1 MRKLFVLLLITV
13 AGVDGPRAP
22 GLEPRTHRPETRALS
37 EARGPRPEAWVEKT
51 LKAMT
56 LDEKVGQLLIPTVT
70 GGFRNTESD
79 DFQKLRHD
87 VIDLHVG
94 GYHTFGGDAAG
105 VASLLNDLQ
114 RMAKIPLLTTADME
128 GGAGYIIVGAT
139 RFPLAMAIGATGNE
153 TFAYEAGKATAEE
166 GRMLG
171 VNVDFYPVVD
181 VQNNPGNPIINIR
194 SFGEDPARVSAFAV
208 AYLKGV
214 QDGGM
219 LATAK
224 HFPGHGDVATDSHL
238 EMPVLNVDRARLDSV
253 ELPPFRA
260 AIDAGVG
267 AVMSAHINIPSI
279 EPEKGLPSSLSRN
292 VLTGIL
298 RDELKFGGLIFTDAM
313 TMRGITNNYK
323 DDDAS
328 VRAVLAGA
336 DIILHPPNPEVS
348 FNAIKAAVQ
357 SGKIPMSR
365 IDESVRRI
373 LQTKARLGLD
383 KYKSTNVNR
392 IGSVVGSKVHRDL
405 SQQIS
410 DAAVTLVRDDRN
422 VLPLAP
428 SADKRVLHIN
438 LLDNRTGWREGAVG
452 KVTAAEIQK
461 RFPKAITFQFDD
473 GTTRNEFDMAR
484 RMADL
489 VDAIVITAFIRVA
502 AYKGTIDLSQEQLRF
517 LRDLSAMQKPF
528 VFALFGSPY
537 LLHHVPELPSYILTY
552 DVNPG
557 SEMSAIRAITGEIP
571 FRGKLPISLPGLY
584 AVGHGLTR

>member
-1 MRKLFVLLLITV
+1 
-13 AGVDGPRAP
+13 
-22 GLEPRTHRPETRALS
+22 
-37 EARGPRPEAWVEKT
+37 
-51 LKAMT
+51 
-56 LDEKVGQLLIPTVT
+56 
-70 GGFRNTESD
+70 
-79 DFQKLRHD
+79 
-87 VIDLHVG
+87 
-94 GYHTFGGDAAG
+94 
-105 VASLLNDLQ
+105 
-114 RMAKIPLLTTADME
+114 
-128 GGAGYIIVGAT
+128 
-139 RFPLAMAIGATGNE
+139 
-153 TFAYEAGKATAEE
+153 
-166 GRMLG
+166 
-171 VNVDFYPVVD
+171 
-181 VQNNPGNPIINIR
+181 

-224 HFPGHGDVATDSHL
+224 HFPGHGDIATDSHL
-238 EMPVLNVDRARLDSV
+238 EMPVLSVDRARLDSL
-253 ELPPFRA
+253 ELKPFRA

-267 AVMSAHINIPSI
+267 AVLSAHINIPSV
-279 EPEKGLPSSLSRN
+279 EPEKGLPSTRSRK
-292 VLTGIL
+292 VLTVLL

-313 TMRGITNNYK
+313 TMHAITSNYK

-336 DIILHPPNPEVS
+336 DIILHPPNPDVS
-348 FNAIKAAVQ
+348 FNAIKSAVQ
-357 SGKIPMSR
+357 SGKIPMAR
-365 IDESVRRI
+365 IDESVLRI

-383 KYKSTNVNR
+383 KYKSTDVNR
-392 IGSVVGSKVHRDL
+392 IGSVVGSRVHRDL

-428 SADKRVLHIN
+428 SAGKRVLHIN

-452 KVTAAEIQK
+452 KVTSAEIQK

-473 GTTRNEFDMAR
+473 GTTKNEFDMAR

-489 VDAIVITAFIRVA
+489 VDTIVITAFIRVA

-517 LRDLSAMQKPF
+517 LRDLSTVQKPF

-571 FRGKLPISLPGLY
+571 FRGKLPIRLPGLY